1 MAELAESSW
10 LATWL
15 LFTAAEREAV
25 RPGAT
30 GACEVVARC
39 AVAPLAALL
48 RETAV
53 ALAWTVGWVV
63 ADGLTRSWET
73 AAWLATPA
81 DWVVCRRRCVLLA
94 TWEAGAGVSGAWGPA
109 TERCTDWL
117 VAAREAVAGASCDG
131 LTGVRLGARDEA
143 ACLTTRD
150 ADGWAVAGC
159 VDLAPGFAVGVTTA
173 GAAVW
178 ASVVV

>member
-1 MAELAESSW
+1 MAVTNPKKTVSTGTIACGETATWACCWARCNELLAVAELAESGL

-30 GACEVVARC
+30 VACEVVARC

-48 RETAV
+48 RETAA
-53 ALAWTVGWVV
+53 ALAWTVGWAV
-63 ADGLTRSWET
+63 ADGLTRCWET

-131 LTGVRLGARDEA
+131 LTGA
-143 ACLTTRD
+143 
-150 ADGWAVAGC
+150 
-159 VDLAPGFAVGVTTA
+159 
-173 GAAVW
+173 
-178 ASVVV
+178 